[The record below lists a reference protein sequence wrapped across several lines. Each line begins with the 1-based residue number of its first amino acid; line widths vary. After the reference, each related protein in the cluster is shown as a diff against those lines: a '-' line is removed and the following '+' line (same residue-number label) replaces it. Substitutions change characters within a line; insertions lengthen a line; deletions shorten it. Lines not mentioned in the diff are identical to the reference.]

1 MSPIHPLNL
10 EEFCQSAELP
20 VEYLFEIV
28 EQGIIEPR
36 GAAPESWRFD
46 TRALLIARRAARLRR
61 DLDLEWPGIALAL
74 ELLEELEQL
83 RRENRQLRR
92 RLGRFQQE

>member
-1 MSPIHPLNL
+1 MSPIHSLSL

-20 VEYLFEIV
+20 IEYLFEIV

-36 GAAPESWRFD
+36 GPAPENWRFD
-46 TRALLIARRAARLRR
+46 TRALLVARRAARLRR

-74 ELLEELEQL
+74 DLLEELEQL
-83 RRENRQLRR
+83 RRENRRLRR

>member
-1 MSPIHPLNL
+1 MSPIHQLNL

-28 EQGIIEPR
+28 EHGIIEPR
-36 GAAPESWRFD
+36 GPAPESWRFD
-46 TRALLIARRAARLRR
+46 TRALLVARRAARLRR
-61 DLDLEWPGIALAL
+61 DLDLEWSGIALAL

-83 RRENRQLRR
+83 RRDNR
-92 RLGRFQQE
+92 RLRQRLDRFLLE